1 MCRNGAGWL
10 LILLVVACAAPGA
23 RAANDLPFQYTR
35 QVWHIQD
42 GLPEETV
49 QAVQQT
55 PDGYLWIGTTG
66 GLSRFDGSRFLTWN
80 RNTQPALTEN
90 SVFCLLEARDGSL
103 WLGTEGG
110 GLIHYQHGVLHVF
123 GPRQGLT
130 DGFVRS
136 VIEDDAGRLW
146 IGTDNGL
153 FREQNGLVQRVDTS
167 RVAPSLAIHSIFEDR
182 QHHIWVG
189 GSRLL
194 RFDGSEVQSFDLPG
208 AYSQNRVKT
217 ILQTRDG
224 TVWVGTVGGLE
235 RLTNRG
241 FVPVPGIDGTVRT
254 LRQTS
259 DGMLWI
265 GTIGHGLYTLSSEGS
280 TDRNVKNPGPRKV
293 NAQGLL
299 PSNTV
304 LDVYEDHAHQI
315 WLGTQDGLVRLS
327 KTPVHVVPLP
337 GGSDP
342 DFETISYDGEGT
354 VWVVSSRVYAIHNDR
369 AEPYVFQPIAH
380 IPVRNVF
387 RDREGTLWI
396 GTDGSGAYH
405 LTAQGPVH
413 YSAPRKLVNNFVRAF
428 LEGRDGSIW
437 IATDEGITRIAG
449 GRVHN
454 LRVQDG
460 LVYFST
466 RALMEDR
473 TGTVWIGTDQGLS
486 CWRDGHFVENAAT
499 RGLIREKIWSILE
512 DATGTIWLGT
522 RDHGLFRYRDG
533 RLAQFTTAQG
543 LVSNSIYQLL
553 RDRRNQLWLSS
564 PNTISSISLDALDA
578 ATPDGG
584 LHLPVTTYDM
594 PYDADGAQLYGG
606 RQPSG
611 CIGQNGEVWFPSNKG
626 AVYIYPGPPPETG
639 APELQLTGVAVD
651 GREIATSAF
660 HTLSADASRL
670 EIAFSPLSLRS
681 QEDIRFRYLL
691 APFDRSWTYAG
702 ANRVATYTNLPA
714 GRYQFRVVAFPQDN
728 PTAYSEATLA
738 FRKEPHFYATWW
750 FMSLCVALLG
760 LASLAAYRWRV
771 RSLQLRFRAVL
782 EERGR
787 LAREMHDTVIQGCT
801 GVSALLEA
809 ISSLERESEELH
821 EELLDFARTQVR
833 TTIDEARQ
841 AVWNL
846 RHRDEPQEDL
856 SNSAAAIA
864 AQTSREFGIG
874 VISRSEGSQFP
885 IPRSIAHE
893 ILMVIRES
901 VFNAVLHG
909 KPSQIWI
916 EITYGRDDLQV
927 TVRDDGAGFDPGAV
941 ARDGRDHYG
950 IEGMR
955 ERIERLNGQ
964 IEWKSQAALGT
975 EVHCSIRR
983 AALTPAREKIEI
995 QAERGW

>member
-1 MCRNGAGWL
+1 MGVAWL
-10 LILLVVACAAPGA
+10 LPLAALCFTQ
-23 RAANDLPFQYTR
+23 RAQGLNDLPFQYTR

-66 GLSRFDGSRFLTWN
+66 GLSRFDGSRFLTWS
-80 RNTQPALTEN
+80 RNTQPGLTEN

-110 GLIHYQHGVLHVF
+110 GLIHEDHGVF
-123 GPRQGLT
+123 RAYGAREGLT

-136 VIEDDAGRLW
+136 VMEDDSGRLW

-153 FREQNGLVQRVDTS
+153 FREQHGVVQRVDTAH
-167 RVAPSLAIHSIFEDR
+167 VAPSLAIHSIFEDR
-182 QHHIWVG
+182 EHRIWVG

-194 RFDGSEVQSFDLPG
+194 RFDGDEVKSFALPG
-208 AYSQNRVKT
+208 AFSQNRVKS

-235 RLTNRG
+235 RLTPRG
-241 FVPVPGIDGTVRT
+241 FERVPGIDATVRT
-254 LRQTS
+254 MRQTS
-259 DGMLWI
+259 DGTLWI
-265 GTIGHGLYTLSSEGS
+265 GTIGQGLYIFGRSGL
-280 TDRNVKNPGPRKV
+280 RKIT
-293 NAQGLL
+293 ASGLL

-304 LDVYEDHAHQI
+304 LDVYEDNSHQI

-342 DFETISYDGEGT
+342 DFETISYDSAGT
-354 VWVVSSRVYAIHNDR
+354 VWVVSSQVYAIHADR
-369 AEPYVFQPIAH
+369 AEPYVFRALAH

-405 LTAQGPVH
+405 LTSHGPVH
-413 YSAPRKLVNNFVRAF
+413 YSAPAQLANNFVRAF
-428 LEGRDGSIW
+428 LESRDGSMW

-449 GRVHN
+449 ERVHN
-454 LRVQDG
+454 LRVSDG

-466 RALMEDR
+466 RALIEDR

-486 CWRDGHFVENAAT
+486 CWRDGNFVENAAT
-499 RGLIREKIWSILE
+499 RGLAREKIWSILE
-512 DATGTIWLGT
+512 DGTGSIWLGT
-522 RDHGLFRYRDG
+522 RDHGLVRYQAG
-533 RLAQFTTAQG
+533 ELARFTTAQG
-543 LVSNSIYQLL
+543 LESNSIYQLL

-564 PNTISSISLDALDA
+564 PNTISSIPLEELDRA
-578 ATPDGG
+578 APDTG

-611 CIGQNGEVWFPSNKG
+611 CIGQNGEVWFPTNKG
-626 AVYIYPGPPPETG
+626 AVYIYPGPAPEMG
-639 APELQLTGVAVD
+639 APRLQLTGVAVD
-651 GREIATSAF
+651 GREIGLSAF
-660 HTLSADASRL
+660 HKLGADASRL

-681 QEDIRFRYLL
+681 QANIRFRYLL
-691 APFDRSWTYAG
+691 EPFDHTWTYAG
-702 ANRVATYTNLPA
+702 TSRVATYTNLPA
-714 GRYQFRVVAFPQDN
+714 GRYRFRVVAFPLDS
-728 PTAYSEATLA
+728 PTESSEATLV
-738 FRKEPHFYATWW
+738 FQKEPHFYATWW
-750 FMSLCVALLG
+750 FVSLCLALAALG
-760 LASLAAYRWRV
+760 SLGAYRWRV

-801 GVSALLEA
+801 SVSALLEA
-809 ISSLERESEELH
+809 IASLERENQALR

-846 RHRDEPQEDL
+846 RHRDEPLEDL
-856 SNSAAAIA
+856 SHSATTIA
-864 AQTSREFGIG
+864 EQTRREFGIA
-874 VISRSEGSQFP
+874 VESRSEGSLFS

-893 ILMVIRES
+893 ILMVIREA

-909 KPSQIWI
+909 KPSRVEIQIA
-916 EITYGRDDLQV
+916 YGRDDLQV
-927 TVRDDGAGFDPGAV
+927 RVKDDGAGFDPAAV
-941 ARDGRDHYG
+941 ARDGRAHYG

-955 ERIERLNGQ
+955 ERVERLNGT
-964 IEWKSQAALGT
+964 IEWTSHAGQGT
-975 EVHCSIRR
+975 EVRFVIRR
-983 AALTPAREKIEI
+983 PALFPAREKIEM
-995 QAERGW
+995 